1 DDDFHF
7 VGSTNNEEFLSRKDT
22 TAFFKA
28 TADQLA
34 GKAELRNTVRNI
46 DILNNDLVMI
56 TDVADAYVLSEGN
69 WFFYSRFRFTS
80 LLKKKEIGWRFIYQH
95 FSAPDAKAEEG
106 ETLGTQKITKENQ
119 ELKEA
124 IKRRTVELEQKNR
137 ELQIETALERIRAQV
152 TAMKDSTDLL
162 DIVVT
167 MRTEFVSLG
176 HEAHYFWHM
185 RWLPET
191 YEKAM
196 TSGDGTRIGM
206 VMTLPR
212 HIHGDIKQV
221 ADWEKGKDSTHILAM
236 GVNEAVNY
244 VDKMITLGDFEQ
256 VDPQAPTL
264 DDVRHIGGLTFVMA
278 RTTHGEIGFS
288 LPGKQTQVPEDDLK
302 TLVRFAGV
310 FDLAYKRFEDLK
322 SAERQFRE
330 AQIEA
335 ALERVRSRS
344 MGMHQSEELKEV
356 VKVIFDQLA
365 LLNINAE
372 HAGIVVDY
380 EPKKDWHFWI
390 AETQDIPAK
399 ITVPYLDL
407 VWDLQFTEAKEQGKD
422 FFTTQ
427 LDFEEK
433 NNFYQVLLPH
443 IEGLTDKVR
452 DFYFKCPGL
461 AISTAIQK
469 DIGLYIENFTGTP
482 YAEEE
487 NDILKRFASVFQQTY
502 TRFLDLQKAE
512 AQSREAEIELAL
524 ERVRSRTMAMH
535 KSEELSETASVLFE
549 QLRNLGGNLWG
560 TGFGFCEKNSKNDE
574 FWFANENGVL
584 PPVLIPHTKDPAH
597 QKMYRAWEQKSDF
610 LSVAKGGQSLKQHYE
625 YMLGLPEVRPFFQ
638 DILDAGLLFPDWQE
652 WNAAYFSHGFLL
664 VITTEP
670 YKDKDILK
678 RFAKVFEQAYT
689 RFLDLQKAEAQVREA
704 MIEAAL
710 ERVRS
715 KTMAMH
721 NSEDV
726 KGTVITLFDEV
737 MKLGLDKSIR
747 CGIGIL
753 EGNEKMET
761 WSANAEANSKVT
773 LRVGLLDMTIH
784 PMLVGLKK
792 AWESGQ
798 EGYKYTY
805 TKEDVRV
812 YYEALNNE
820 PDYPFNANLETVPEK
835 EFHNSYFFSSGI
847 IFAFTENQIS
857 EEGNKVL
864 KRFASVFDQTY
875 TRFLDLQKAE
885 AQAREA
891 QIEAAL
897 EKVRSRSLAMHHS
910 EELADV
916 SYELVKQVKSLG
928 IDTWGCA
935 FNIYGDNEST
945 EWFSSITGSMPKYKT
960 PREGIFLKYYNAGQD
975 GETLLIEEIDEEKCA
990 AHYDYL
996 CTLPIVGESLL
1007 KAKAEGVSFPSSQ
1020 IDHAVF
1026 MKYGYLLF
1034 ITFKHVPEA
1043 QTVFKRFAKVFEQSY
1058 TRFLDLQKAEAQTK
1072 EAKIEMALEKVR
1084 AQAMA
1089 MHHTDDLGSTIKV
1102 YFEQLDVLF
1111 DTTIIRCG
1119 AGLLNKEN
1127 KIAEMS
1133 TASRTAE
1140 GEAFTV
1146 KGTIDMQG
1154 HPLLDS
1160 TYAHWLEQKEHRY
1173 TLRSEEIGKYYQ
1185 YITNQVAIPQNKGE
1199 DELHFYFPM
1208 FPEGSFYV
1216 VTEQELPI
1224 HELELFRRF
1233 SSVLSLT
1240 YRRFNDLQKAESQ
1253 AREAQIEAALERVR
1267 SRTMAMQHSEELV
1280 DVALV
1285 LRTEMGALGVEELE
1299 TSSIYVLD
1307 EKSGNTDC
1315 WYAIKV
1321 DQDTNPKLVTD
1332 HMTLRLQDTWVGKQM
1347 LSFYRSDMIQTS
1359 IPMKGDHRKEWID
1372 YCSEHSH
1379 ILTGFYG
1386 EHIPE
1391 RTYHLNKFSNGFLGA
1406 ASTGEI
1412 SDESWMLLERATKVF
1427 SLVYTR
1433 FRDLQQAEAQAKE
1446 ALKAASLDRLR
1457 AEIASMRSTLDLD
1470 RIIPLLWRELNT
1482 LGIPFIRCGVLIIH
1496 EKKKRVHTYLSNPQ
1510 GESLA
1515 VWESDFHAT
1524 PLIQASVENWK
1535 KQEVYLT
1542 TWDKDAFI
1550 SFSNSLVEQGLVKDR
1565 EKYMSGKE
1573 APEHLVL
1580 HMVPFKQGMFYVGST
1595 EKLNEEQLDLVKQTS
1610 KAFSVAYARYEDF
1623 TNLELAKGSAEKA
1636 LKDLESAQE
1645 QLIQQEKL
1653 ASLGQLT
1660 AGIAHEIKNPLNFV
1674 NNFSDLSRELIDD
1687 VFIELESL
1695 DDSEIKKEITA
1706 ILEDVKNNLAKV
1718 HEHGTRADGIVTS
1731 MLQHSRAS
1739 GSKREAYDFNAL
1751 VKEFVNLSYHGM
1763 RAGKAPINVK
1773 IDLDLGPEVGQVNL
1787 ISEDFSRVILNL
1799 CNNAFDAMRDKLNTK
1814 KEADFLP
1821 HLTIRTQRQK
1831 NKVILSIKD
1840 NGPGIPDEIKDKI
1853 LQPFFTT
1860 KKGTEGTGLGLSI
1873 THDIIKAHGGELKVE
1888 TTVGQSG
1895 SNREAGTVFNIHLPI

>member
-1 DDDFHF
+1 MKLSKEDHEALILIYEKWWHSYLNGDVKTYDSFLDDDYHF
-7 VGSTNNEEFLSRKDT
+7 VGSTNNEEFLSRKDS

-28 TADQLA
+28 TADQLS
-34 GKAELRNTVRNI
+34 GKVERRNSVL
-46 DILNNDLVMI
+46 DIEVLTQDLVMI
-56 TDVADAYVLSEGN
+56 TDLADGYFLSEGN
-69 WFFYSRFRFTS
+69 WAFYSRFRFTS
-80 LLKKKEIGWRFIYQH
+80 LLKRKDIGWRFIYQH
-95 FSAPDAKAEEG
+95 FSAPDSKADEG
-106 ETLGTQKITKENQ
+106 ETMGTQKITKENQ

-152 TAMKDSTDLL
+152 AAMKDSADLL

-185 RWLPET
+185 RWLPDH

-221 ADWEKGKDSTHILAM
+221 ADWEKGKDATHILAM
-236 GVNEAVNY
+236 DVNEAVDY

-288 LPGKQTQVPEDDLK
+288 LPGKQTNVPKDDLN
-302 TLVRFAGV
+302 TLVRFASV

-322 SAERQFRE
+322 AAERQHREAQIELALERVRASAMSMQRPSDLQEVIHTVHQELLKLEITISGGSFIVINREIDREIVCWGSGGTADTSDEIHIPYVDKPFYTNLVNIIKSGPGFFTEEYTQKEKKEFFTFLFQHEPWSKLNDEQKRETLSSPGDYARSCIVSDHTSIFMINHFGQKFSAADNDILKRFGKVFEQAYTRFLDIQKAEAQARE

-344 MGMHQSEELKEV
+344 MGMHKSDELKEV

-365 LLNINAE
+365 LLSIDAE

-399 ITVPYLDL
+399 VTVPYLDL
-407 VWDLQFTEAKEQGKD
+407 IWDRQYTEAKEQGKD

-427 LDFEEK
+427 LDFEQK
-433 NNFYQVLLPH
+433 NSFYKTLLPH
-443 IEGLTDKVR
+443 IEGLNKKAK
-452 DFYFKCPGL
+452 DFYFDCPGL

-469 DIGLYIENFTGTP
+469 DIGLYIENFSGSP
-482 YAEEE
+482 YSQDE
-487 NDILKRFASVFQQTY
+487 NNILRRFASVFQQTY

-512 AQSREAEIELAL
+512 AQAREARIE
-524 ERVRSRTMAMH
+524 
-535 KSEELSETASVLFE
+535 
-549 QLRNLGGNLWG
+549 G
-560 TGFGFCEKNSKNDE
+560 
-574 FWFANENGVL
+574 
-584 PPVLIPHTKDPAH
+584 
-597 QKMYRAWEQKSDF
+597 
-610 LSVAKGGQSLKQHYE
+610 
-625 YMLGLPEVRPFFQ
+625 
-638 DILDAGLLFPDWQE
+638 
-652 WNAAYFSHGFLL
+652 
-664 VITTEP
+664 
-670 YKDKDILK
+670 
-678 RFAKVFEQAYT
+678 
-689 RFLDLQKAEAQVREA
+689 
-704 MIEAAL
+704 AL

-721 NSEDV
+721 NSKDV
-726 KGTVITLFDEV
+726 EGTVITLFDEV
-737 MKLGLDKSIR
+737 LKLGLDKSIR

-753 EGNEKMET
+753 EGTEKMET
-761 WSANAEANSKVT
+761 WSANAELNNKVT

-784 PMLVGLKK
+784 PMLAGLKK
-792 AWESGQ
+792 AWESGKK
-798 EGYKYTY
+798 GYSYTF
-805 TKEDVRV
+805 TKEDVRI

-820 PDYPFNANLETVPEK
+820 PDYPFNADLKKLPEK

-847 IFAFTENQIS
+847 IFAFTENPIS

-897 EKVRSRSLAMHHS
+897 ERVRSRSMAMHS
-910 EELADV
+910 SSELADL
-916 SYELVKQVKSLG
+916 SMELVKQVQNLG
-928 IDTWGCA
+928 MDNWFCA
-935 FNIYGDNEST
+935 FNINDEDPKGSL
-945 EWFSSITGSMPKYKT
+945 EWGSNGNMVFKAYRT
-960 PREGIFLKYYNAGQD
+960 PREGVFLNYYEAGKR
-975 GETLLIEEIDEEKCA
+975 GETLLVNEINEEKCSV
-990 AHYDYL
+990 HYDYL
-996 CTLPIVGESLL
+996 CSLPGVGDQLL
-1007 KAKAEGVSFPSSQ
+1007 QMKAAGIPFPTYQ
-1020 IDHAVF
+1020 IDHVAYF
-1026 MKYGYLLF
+1026 KYGYLLF
-1034 ITFKHVPEA
+1034 ITYEPVPESHEI
-1043 QTVFKRFAKVFEQSY
+1043 FIRFAKVFEQTY
-1058 TRFLDLQKAEAQTK
+1058 TRFL
-1072 EAKIEMALEKVR
+1072 
-1084 AQAMA
+1084 
-1089 MHHTDDLGSTIKV
+1089 
-1102 YFEQLDVLF
+1102 
-1111 DTTIIRCG
+1111 
-1119 AGLLNKEN
+1119 
-1127 KIAEMS
+1127 
-1133 TASRTAE
+1133 
-1140 GEAFTV
+1140 
-1146 KGTIDMQG
+1146 
-1154 HPLLDS
+1154 
-1160 TYAHWLEQKEHRY
+1160 
-1173 TLRSEEIGKYYQ
+1173 
-1185 YITNQVAIPQNKGE
+1185 
-1199 DELHFYFPM
+1199 
-1208 FPEGSFYV
+1208 
-1216 VTEQELPI
+1216 
-1224 HELELFRRF
+1224 
-1233 SSVLSLT
+1233 
-1240 YRRFNDLQKAESQ
+1240 DLQKAESQ

-1285 LRTEMGALGVEELE
+1285 LRNEMGALGVEELE
-1299 TSSIYVLD
+1299 TSSIYVID
-1307 EKSGNTDC
+1307 EKTGNTDC
-1315 WYAIKV
+1315 WYAIKI
-1321 DQDTNPKLVTD
+1321 DQHTQPKLVTD
-1332 HMTLRLQDTWVGKQM
+1332 HMTLRLEETWVGKQM
-1347 LSFYRSDMIQTS
+1347 LTFYHSDKVHTS

-1372 YCSEHSH
+1372 YCSEHSQ
-1379 ILTGFYG
+1379 ILEGFYG
-1386 EHIPE
+1386 EQIPE

-1406 ASTGEI
+1406 ASNGEI

-1457 AEIASMRSTLDLD
+1457 AEIASMRYTSDLE

-1482 LGIPFIRCGVLIIH
+1482 LGIPFIRCGVFIIH
-1496 EKKKRVHTYLSNPQ
+1496 EKKKKVHTYLSNPQ

-1515 VWESDFHAT
+1515 VWESDFNAT
-1524 PLIQASVENWK
+1524 PLIKASVENWK
-1535 KQEVYLT
+1535 KQEIYLT
-1542 TWDKDAFI
+1542 TWDKEAFI

-1573 APEHLVL
+1573 APEQLVL
-1580 HMVPFKQGMFYVGST
+1580 QMIPFKQGMLYVGSHD
-1595 EKLNEEQLDLVKQTS
+1595 KLSEEQLDLVKQTA

-1623 TNLELAKGSAEKA
+1623 THLELAKGSAEKA

-1674 NNFSDLSRELIDD
+1674 NNFSELSRELIDD
-1687 VFIELESL
+1687 VFIELEGL
-1695 DDSEIKKEITA
+1695 DHSEIKEEVIA
-1706 ILEDVKNNLAKV
+1706 ILEDVKSNLAKV

-1799 CNNAFDAMRDKLNTK
+1799 CNNAFDAMRDKLNAK
-1814 KEADFLP
+1814 KETDFLP
-1821 HLTIRTQRQK
+1821 HLTVQTKKQK
-1831 NKVILSIKD
+1831 SKVILSIKD
-1840 NGPGIPDEIKDKI
+1840 NGPGIPIEIRDKI